1 MGKRDA
7 IGLIAKKQGEEED
20 ESRDIN
26 VLYFYGPKTKLKQ
39 TYIGL

>member
-26 VLYFYGPKTKLKQ
+26 VLWP
-39 TYIGL
+39 